1 MAEQVPFKEGVLTA
15 PLSPLDKVRLKGIK
29 CKDCGALTMGESE
42 HCINC
47 TSTNIEEYI
56 FSNKGKIYAHTII
69 RHCPPPPYPQDDFKP
84 FPAAWVQLDDGMRI
98 ITEIADCGLED
109 VKVDMPVELVM
120 GKGWED
126 ENGNEVIMYKFR
138 PTK

>member
-1 MAEQVPFKEGVLTA
+1 MAEQVPFKEGVLTT

-47 TSTNIEEYI
+47 TSTNIEEYT

-84 FPAAWVQLDDGMRI
+84 FPAAWVQLEDGMRI
-98 ITEIADCGLED
+98 KKQNFSY
-109 VKVDMPVELVM
+109 V
-120 GKGWED
+120 
-126 ENGNEVIMYKFR
+126 
-138 PTK
+138 